1 VVPVLKSRIVGKIV
15 LAVGIGCLVGT
26 AGVSSYFLRA
36 RPAKPHPELGMIYA
50 FNRHGGIAYLT
61 HLESILPKAL
71 FVSAAILIAVGGYI
85 YNNWRTDQAKSH

>member
-15 LAVGIGCLVGT
+15 LAVGIGCLVG
-26 AGVSSYFLRA
+26 
-36 RPAKPHPELGMIYA
+36 MIYA
-50 FNRHGGIAYLT
+50 FNQHGGIVYLT

-85 YNNWRTDQAKSH
+85 YNNWRADQAKSH